1 MPMRSSTRGTT
12 YPLVLAALLTTMTAA
27 GAWIRI
33 PGPVVP
39 ITAQTL
45 FTYLAGALLS
55 RRQAFLSQAAYL
67 LLGLAGA
74 PVFALGGGLA
84 YLMQP
89 SFGYLFALPF
99 TALAIAQVEH
109 NKRAT
114 TVQRRMVSLVL
125 GSVCVFSLSAI
136 WLYFYFV
143 WVMKTPASLQTL
155 STLWVLP
162 FIPGEAIK
170 IVAAAFIS
178 ITLEKRMKE
187 NVL

>member
-1 MPMRSSTRGTT
+1 M
-12 YPLVLAALLTTMTAA
+12 VLAALFTTMTAA
-27 GAWIRI
+27 GAWIQI

-89 SFGYLFALPF
+89 SFGYLLALPF
-99 TALAIAQVEH
+99 AALAIAQIEH
-109 NKRAT
+109 RKRAKT
-114 TVQRRMVSLVL
+114 FQSRMISLSL
-125 GSVCVFSLSAI
+125 GSVCVFSLSAV
-136 WLYFYFV
+136 WLFLYFGC
-143 WVMKTPASLQTL
+143 VMKTPAALRTL
-155 STLWVLP
+155 ATLWVLP

-187 NVL
+187 KVV

>member
-1 MPMRSSTRGTT
+1 MRPSARGTT
-12 YPLVLAALLTTMTAA
+12 YPLVLAALLTAMTAA

-67 LLGLAGA
+67 LLGLAGV

-99 TALAIAQVEH
+99 AALTIAQVEH
-109 NKRAT
+109 SRRAI
-114 TVQRRMVSLVL
+114 TVGRRMVSLAL

-136 WLYFYFV
+136 WLYFYFDC
-143 WVMKTPASLQTL
+143 VMKTPTSLRTL
-155 STLWVLP
+155 SSLWVLP
-162 FIPGEAIK
+162 FVPGEAVK

-178 ITLEKRMKE
+178 IALEKRMKE
-187 NVL
+187 IVI